1 LIKKRLFIQGFQGNC
16 LQWPVGRALSDLN
29 IFLLTENNKQAGDNM
44 KLIFANI
51 KAIMIVAGLLTC
63 TMIFA
68 VVAPEA
74 ALIGMFGE
82 SLSEPLAQVL
92 VRSWGFLIFLMG
104 ALLIYGAYKPVYRN
118 LALGFVGI
126 SKLVFV
132 SLLLVFGSQY
142 IGKAAFTIL
151 LDSVLAIVF
160 FAYLVRAKSLSED
173 VA

>member
-1 LIKKRLFIQGFQGNC
+1 L
-16 LQWPVGRALSDLN
+16 
-29 IFLLTENNKQAGDNM
+29 

-51 KAIMIVAGLLTC
+51 KTIMIVAGLLTC
-63 TMIFA
+63 TMFFA

-74 ALIGMFGE
+74 ALVGMFGE

-118 LALGFVGI
+118 LALGLVGI

-132 SLLLVFGSQY
+132 SLLLIFGSQY
-142 IGKAAFTIL
+142 IGKAAFTIVF
-151 LDSVLAIVF
+151 DSILVIVF
-160 FAYLVRAKSLSED
+160 FAYLVKEKSVSEP
-173 VA
+173 AA